1 MHAYLCMLGEGTLFR
16 SVGGSDEIKH
26 KTVCQ
31 GRRYC
36 EVRTEALN
44 DLKKYQQL
52 EIGFILSQICF
63 LSFSWRVEENYVSFP
78 ATVTSFVTQRLRI
91 THCVTTNV
99 KAAVLVLSN
108 PLLQTGNFI
117 PTLIFL
123 VTCKWFHFNLRH
135 IVSVCVWS
143 RLGCCMTWSPR
154 QLILS
159 IVSS

>member
-26 KTVCQ
+26 KSVCQ

-36 EVRTEALN
+36 KVRTEALN
-44 DLKKYQQL
+44 DFKKKYINNL
-52 EIGFILSQICF
+52 RLVSFWVK
-63 LSFSWRVEENYVSFP
+63 FSWRVEENYVSFHV
-78 ATVTSFVTQRLRI
+78 TVASFVTQRLRI
-91 THCVTTNV
+91 THCVTTKV

-108 PLLQTGNFI
+108 PFLQTGNFI
-117 PTLIFL
+117 PTLIFV

-159 IVSS
+159 IVFS